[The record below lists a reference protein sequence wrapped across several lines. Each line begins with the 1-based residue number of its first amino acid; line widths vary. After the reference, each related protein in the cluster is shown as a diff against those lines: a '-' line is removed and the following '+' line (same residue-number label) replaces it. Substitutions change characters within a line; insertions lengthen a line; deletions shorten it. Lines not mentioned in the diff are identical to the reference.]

1 MVEKPTAFHF
11 ILPIYAVPSRHS
23 AQLIIAKS
31 IQRNIDGLI
40 VFCQFLK
47 MSAIGV
53 FLRTAFTLR
62 SIIRLRIQNFA
73 GLLANTNR
81 ESI

>member
-1 MVEKPTAFHF
+1 MVEKPTPFH
-11 ILPIYAVPSRHS
+11 LPIYAVPSR
-23 AQLIIAKS
+23 QLIIAKS

-40 VFCQFLK
+40 VFCQYLK

-62 SIIRLRIQNFA
+62 SIIRLQTQNFCWPA
-73 GLLANTNR
+73 GENQPQIDLKPR
-81 ESI
+81 G